1 MGIGEDKTP
10 RVFKDVPFELVIEL
24 CQLYDLRDNWDEDS
38 KMYEECTEKIKKVK
52 AVLEYIATGGIN

>member
-1 MGIGEDKTP
+1 MDIGEDKTP

-38 KMYEECTEKIKKVK
+38 KVYEECTEKIKKVK

>member
-24 CQLYDLRDNWDEDS
+24 CQLYDLRDNWNEDS
-38 KMYEECTEKIKKVK
+38 KVYEECTEKIKKVK

>member
-10 RVFKDVPFELVIEL
+10 RVFKDVPFELIIEL

-38 KMYEECTEKIKKVK
+38 KVYEECTEKIKKVK

>member
-24 CQLYDLRDNWDEDS
+24 CQVYDLRDNWDEDS
-38 KMYEECTEKIKKVK
+38 KVYEECTEKIKKVK

>member
-38 KMYEECTEKIKKVK
+38 KVYEECTEKIKKVK

>member
-1 MGIGEDKTP
+1 MGIGEDKTSK
-10 RVFKDVPFELVIEL
+10 VFKDVPFELVIEL